1 MRTRNA
7 MGGIIRGGRELV
19 IPGRRGAATT
29 ASSWTNPSSRRT
41 RSGCGSV
48 VGDDEDKDVA
58 AMVYLTI
65 TYSSLKKRT
74 KYNLTRTLRAWR
86 VKHFRFAYSS
96 SRETRV
102 PVYVVVVRSSSLF
115 PSSSPP
121 PRRPP
126 SPLITQ
132 RTFPKSA
139 LPLMSN
145 GIGARRA
152 RARSYMSSTDRRK
165 TSTST
170 LSSSSSHPSRSAS
183 HP

>member
-1 MRTRNA
+1 
-7 MGGIIRGGRELV
+7 
-19 IPGRRGAATT
+19 
-29 ASSWTNPSSRRT
+29 
-41 RSGCGSV
+41 
-48 VGDDEDKDVA
+48 
-58 AMVYLTI
+58 MVYLTI
-65 TYSSLKKRT
+65 TYSSLKKEQIQS
-74 KYNLTRTLRAWR
+74 Y
-86 VKHFRFAYSS
+86 AYSS
-96 SRETRV
+96 RVARETLSFRVLFLSGTRV

-126 SPLITQ
+126 SPLIAQ

-152 RARSYMSSTDRRK
+152 RASYMSSTDRRK